1 MERRARQQD
10 TPMFLSAAHAVPE
23 REALR
28 LATARGAPTVVEVII
43 LTAEGGNLTLS
54 PRGRRTDDSIP
65 IDTPHV
71 VPHTPSS
78 LC

>member
-1 MERRARQQD
+1 
-10 TPMFLSAAHAVPE
+10 MFLSAAHAVPE
-23 REALR
+23 RAALR

-43 LTAEGGNLTLS
+43 MTAEGGNLIS
-54 PRGRRTDDSIP
+54 PPTWQAHDDSIP